1 MTDTMRA
8 LVKTAPGPGNIEVRE
23 VAVPH
28 AGAGQVRVAVIA
40 TGICGTDL
48 HIVDGEFATRPP
60 VIMGHEVTGVIDEI
74 GPAVAPEWF
83 GRRVALE
90 TYASTCEACE
100 YCRSG
105 RRNLCSERRSIG
117 SNVDGGFASYV
128 VVPVH
133 NAHSVDESVGYLA
146 GALYEPL
153 ACVAH
158 ALCDPAV
165 ASPGDSA
172 LVVGP
177 GTIGL
182 LAAQVLRS
190 QCASVVVV
198 GTERDAVRLKAA
210 SELGFVAVRSE
221 DVPSATPN
229 GGFTVV
235 AECSGSERGVT
246 TALRSARK
254 AGRFVQVGLFG
265 HPVPIELDLVCLKE
279 LEVTS
284 GNASTPRSWG
294 RAERL
299 VLSGSISLDRLVSA
313 SLPIAAWQEA
323 FARTRTG
330 DCVKLVLEPQTTA

>member
-28 AGAGQVRVAVIA
+28 TGAGRVRVAVIA

-48 HIVDGEFATRPP
+48 HIVDGEFRDQASRHHGAR
-60 VIMGHEVTGVIDEI
+60 GHRSHRRDR
-74 GPAVAPEWF
+74 A
-83 GRRVALE
+83 GRSAGMVWSETVALE

-117 SNVDGGFASYV
+117 SHVDGGFASYV

-198 GTERDAVRLKAA
+198 GTERDTVRLKAA

-229 GGFTVV
+229 GGFTVG
-235 AECSGSERGVT
+235 SGV
-246 TALRSARK
+246 
-254 AGRFVQVGLFG
+254 
-265 HPVPIELDLVCLKE
+265 
-279 LEVTS
+279 
-284 GNASTPRSWG
+284 
-294 RAERL
+294 
-299 VLSGSISLDRLVSA
+299 
-313 SLPIAAWQEA
+313 
-323 FARTRTG
+323 
-330 DCVKLVLEPQTTA
+330 